1 MLFKKEGIMMNEN
14 GDKTKEGYIY
24 IYKCTQSTDK
34 QDICKIGKTI
44 HFKDELDRIK
54 QHNRTPFHGFTP
66 YIDFD
71 TNQTII
77 TVFKV
82 NDATGA
88 DTVVKEAF
96 NEFSMFETEL
106 YGVDY
111 VDAIEKLYN
120 LLKDNYY
127 LLGIFR
133 DGHTSVFKRLGVKY
147 NSNLIIDGY
156 GDYEDG
162 TDKKDFQNLI
172 KEIDN
177 KYLGDYKTGFING
190 LCIDKAIYSE
200 FEPYL
205 KELVDEY
212 LKDSKDKESL
222 KYAAIFNV
230 WESAFIN
237 MVNDKRY
244 VIKKHQD

>member
-14 GDKTKEGYIY
+14 GYKTKEGYIY

-177 KYLGDYKTGFING
+177 KYLGDYKDI
-190 LCIDKAIYSE
+190 LEDKEMKKHIMK
-200 FEPYL
+200 FEDFKVRRYTHYVSGNYVNFKYKDYILDIHCDSAKRWKIKEKLSGYL
-205 KELVDEY
+205 K
-212 LKDSKDKESL
+212 
-222 KYAAIFNV
+222 
-230 WESAFIN
+230 
-237 MVNDKRY
+237 
-244 VIKKHQD
+244 